1 MNKLNTVKKLNITD
15 LQKEIPSAFQPR
27 PAQHLSN
34 EYIYIDTLTAVKELQ
49 SQGWYATEASEK
61 KKNSATSNTQWHFIR
76 FRNDAFNASYKE
88 VGDSIPEIVLIN
100 SHNGQ
105 RAFRL
110 HAGIF
115 RMVCSNGMIVADKEF
130 AKTKQVHRGGKAKT
144 IQEMIKS
151 TIVAVTK
158 TISKIKKLQNIE
170 LDKTTQRKLAKEALD
185 IRFKNHIYT
194 PNIDSALKARR
205 SEDEGNSAWLVLNR
219 LQEAILRGGFELRQ
233 KHNVKVAKPLTSA
246 PKQVTY
252 NKNLWELFE
261 EKVLVA

>member
-1 MNKLNTVKKLNITD
+1 MKTVKKLNITD

-27 PAQHLSN
+27 PSRHLSN
-34 EYIYIDTLTAVKELQ
+34 EYIYIDTLQAVKELQ
-49 SQGWYATEASEK
+49 AQGWYATEAGEK
-61 KKNSATSNTQWHFIR
+61 KKTSSSSNTQWHYIR
-76 FRNDAFNASYKE
+76 FRNDAYNKTFQE
-88 VGDSIPEIVLIN
+88 VGDSIPEIVLVN

-115 RMVCSNGMIVADKEF
+115 RLVCSNGMIVADQEF

-144 IQEMIKS
+144 IQEMIK
-151 TIVAVTK
+151 TTVVA
-158 TISKIKKLQNIE
+158 ISQTVKKIKKLQDIE
-170 LDKTTQRKLAKEALD
+170 LDKTTQRQLAKEALD

-205 SEDEGNSAWLVLNR
+205 KEDEGNSAWLVLNR
-219 LQEAILRGGFELRQ
+219 LQEAIIRGGFELRQ
-233 KHNVKVAKPLTSA
+233 KHNVKTARPLTSA

-261 EKVLVA
+261 EKVLVAQTV